1 MQDETLFVLPEPAS
15 AAAEAPGPGDGDP
28 RIRFAVRDQVELV
41 MTDLDSLV
49 PAEHQVRIVWA
60 FVEGQDL
67 TPLYDLIDAR
77 GSAPGRRAIDPR
89 ILMALWLNATLDGLG
104 SARELDRRCAEDIGY
119 RWICGGVSVNYH
131 TLSDFRVA
139 HGELLD
145 GLLTR
150 NVASLMEQ
158 GLVDLNRVAQDG
170 MRVRASAGA
179 ASYRR
184 RPTLEECLA
193 EAKTQV
199 ERLRAE
205 EEEAP
210 GEATKRE
217 KAARE
222 RAARERQERVERALL
237 RSEELRAQKPEK
249 DREKVR
255 VSTTDPEV
263 PVMKMGDG
271 GFRPAANVQFATDTA
286 SQVIAGVEVTNR
298 GTDQGEM
305 APMVDQVQ
313 ERYGVCPPEV
323 LVDGGF
329 ANKEDIDEVSAPE
342 KGCTVYAPVPKPKD
356 KERDRHKP
364 LPGDSEAVA
373 AWRTRMGTDAAKE
386 IYKERAATAECVNA
400 IARNRG
406 LRQFTVRGLGKI
418 RTVVLWYV
426 LAHNMMRAHTL
437 RTAAGAAA
445 A

>member
-1 MQDETLFVLPEPAS
+1 MHDETLFPLPEPEPS
-15 AAAEAPGPGDGDP
+15 AEPPRPAGGEP
-28 RIRFAVRDQVELV
+28 RIQYAVRNQVELV
-41 MTDLDSLV
+41 ETDLDSLV
-49 PAEHQVRIVWA
+49 QADHQVRIVWA

-67 TPLYDLIDAR
+67 TPLYDLVAAR
-77 GSAPGRRAIDPR
+77 GSAPGRRAIDPC
-89 ILMALWLNATLDGLG
+89 ILMALWLNATLEGVG

-119 RWICGGVSVNYH
+119 KWICGGVSVNYH

-139 HGELLD
+139 HAELLD
-145 GLLTR
+145 ELLSR

-184 RPTLEECLA
+184 KPTLEECLA

-199 ERLRAE
+199 ERLRQE
-205 EEEAP
+205 GEEAP

-217 KAARE
+217 QAARA
-222 RAARERQERVERALL
+222 RAARERQERVERALV
-237 RSEELRAQKPEK
+237 RSEELRAKKPEK
-249 DREKVR
+249 DKEKVR

-263 PVMKMGDG
+263 SVMKMGDG

-298 GTDQGEM
+298 GSDQGEM
-305 APMVDQVQ
+305 APMVAQVE
-313 ERYGVCPPEV
+313 ERYGVRPGEV

-329 ANKEDIDEVSAPE
+329 AKKEDIDAVSAAE

-356 KERDRHKP
+356 KERDRHEP
-364 LPGDSEAVA
+364 LPGDSAAVA
-373 AWRTRMGTDAAKE
+373 AWRERMGTEEAKE
-386 IYKERAATAECVNA
+386 IYKERASTAECVNA

-418 RTVVLWYV
+418 RAVVLWYV

-437 RTAAGAAA
+437 KTAAEAMAG
-445 A
+445 

>member
-1 MQDETLFVLPEPAS
+1 MQDTTLFALPEPVPAT
-15 AAAEAPGPGDGDP
+15 AEASGPGDGDP
-28 RIRFAVRDQVELV
+28 RIQHAVRNQVEVV

-49 PAEHQVRIVWA
+49 PADHQVRIVWA

-67 TPLYDLIDAR
+67 TPLYDQVAAR
-77 GSAPGRRAIDPR
+77 GAAPGRPAIDPR
-89 ILMALWLNATLDGLG
+89 ILMALWLNATLDGVG
-104 SARELDRRCAEDIGY
+104 SARELDRRCAEAIGY

-131 TLSDFRVA
+131 TLSDFRTAHVA
-139 HGELLD
+139 LLD
-145 GLLTR
+145 ELLTR

-158 GLVDLNRVAQDG
+158 GLVELNRVAQDG

-184 RPTLEECLA
+184 QPTLEECLE

-222 RAARERQERVERALL
+222 RAARERLERVQRALA

-286 SQVIAGVEVTNR
+286 SQVIAGVDVTNR

-305 APMVDQVQ
+305 PPMVEQVQ
-313 ERYGVCPPEV
+313 ERYGVRPEEV

-364 LPGDSEAVA
+364 LPDDSEAVG
-373 AWRTRMGTDAAKE
+373 AWRARMGTDEAKE

-406 LRQFTVRGLGKI
+406 LRQFTVRGLNKI

-426 LAHNMMRAHTL
+426 LAHNLMRAHTL

>member
-1 MQDETLFVLPEPAS
+1 MHDETLFALPGSGSAGPA
-15 AAAEAPGPGDGDP
+15 GPGGGDP
-28 RIRFAVRDQVELV
+28 RIRYAVRNQVEVL

-49 PAEHQVRIVWA
+49 PAEHQARIVWA

-67 TPLYDLIDAR
+67 SPLYGLVAAR
-77 GSAPGRRAIDPR
+77 GSAPGRPAIDPR
-89 ILMALWLNATLDGLG
+89 ILMALWPDATLDGVG

-119 RWICGGVSVNYH
+119 RRICGGVPVNHH
-131 TLSDFRVA
+131 TLSDFRVDHA
-139 HGELLD
+139 EVLD

-150 NVASLMEQ
+150 NVASLMAE

-170 MRVRASAGA
+170 MRVRAGAGA

-184 RPTLEECLA
+184 KPTLEECLA
-193 EAKTQV
+193 EAKRQV

-210 GEATKRE
+210 GKATKRE

-222 RAARERQERVERALL
+222 RAARERQERVERALA

-271 GFRPAANVQFATDTA
+271 GFRPAANVQFAADTA

-305 APMVDQVQ
+305 APMVEQVQ
-313 ERYGVCPPEV
+313 ERYGVRPGEV
-323 LVDGGF
+323 LVDGGY
-329 ANKEDIDEVSAPE
+329 ATKEDIDEVSAPE
-342 KGCTVYAPVPKPKD
+342 KGCTVYAPVPRPKD
-356 KERDRHKP
+356 KARDRHVP
-364 LPGDSEAVA
+364 LPGDSGAVA
-373 AWRTRMGTDAAKE
+373 AWRERMGTGAAKE
-386 IYKERAATAECVNA
+386 ICKDRAATAECVNA

-406 LRQFTVRGLGKI
+406 LRQFTVRGLRKI
-418 RTVVLWYV
+418 RAVVLWYA
-426 LAHNMMRAHTL
+426 LAHNLMRAHAL
-437 RTAAGAAA
+437 RMAAGAAA